1 MRGTY
6 CLIMELQEKS
16 RIEVGSLG
24 DIEFRAGIYV
34 YVGSALAGIEKRVA
48 RHRSQKKRRK
58 WHIDFLLD
66 KAQVLSVIAI
76 PTDTKKTE
84 CEVARALLECE
95 GARAPVTGFGSSD
108 CSCRS
113 HLISFES
120 ADTEWIGENISRRLS
135 MLECVYQRTRAQ

>member
-6 CLIMELQEKS
+6 CLIIELEESS
-16 RIEVGSLG
+16 RIEIGSLG
-24 DIEFRAGIYV
+24 MIEFPAGIYV

-48 RHRSQKKRRK
+48 RHRSNEKRRK

-66 KAQVLSVIAI
+66 QAQVLSVIAI

-95 GARAPVTGFGSSD
+95 GACAPIMGFGSSD
-108 CSCRS
+108 CSCKS
-113 HLISFES
+113 HLIFFE
-120 ADTEWIGENISRRLS
+120 DVDPEWVAENISRRLS
-135 MLECVYQRTRAQ
+135 MLECVYQRTTVH